1 MPTPKGKE
9 IYNMVLRAEGNMRK
23 SKRTMLSSFHVY
35 HGKENQ
41 LLCED
46 SGEKTTKY
54 LLSTYKAREV
64 G

>member
-1 MPTPKGKE
+1 
-9 IYNMVLRAEGNMRK
+9 MVLRAEGNMRK